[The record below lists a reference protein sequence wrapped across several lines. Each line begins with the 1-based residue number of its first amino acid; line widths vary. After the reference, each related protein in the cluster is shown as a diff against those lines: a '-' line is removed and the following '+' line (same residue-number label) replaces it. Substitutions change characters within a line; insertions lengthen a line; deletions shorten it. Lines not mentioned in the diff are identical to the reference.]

1 MNRFASQG
9 SYGHYDPLNNS
20 VEFPNVL
27 IQGHEAIPPYSQVSS
42 TLGWRSQSRINQS
55 GIMDAFIGPGNCF
68 SVKDEVSAYRDFALP
83 SGPSTTLGAFQPPT
97 VPQPTS
103 YVLLEPSTLLISDVV
118 HAQVYSKLLPKIS

>member
-1 MNRFASQG
+1 
-9 SYGHYDPLNNS
+9 
-20 VEFPNVL
+20 
-27 IQGHEAIPPYSQVSS
+27 

-118 HAQVYSKLLPKIS
+118 HAQVYSKLLPKISRVVDLSSRNAVAFDLDVKPGYSWVTGIDLIHSTGIA